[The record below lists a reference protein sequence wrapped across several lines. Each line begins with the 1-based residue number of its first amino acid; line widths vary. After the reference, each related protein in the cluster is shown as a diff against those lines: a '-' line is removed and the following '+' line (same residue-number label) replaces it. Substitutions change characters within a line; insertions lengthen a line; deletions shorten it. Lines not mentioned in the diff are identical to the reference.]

1 MKNILITERQYR
13 LLMEYDF
20 PLEVRRRLDP
30 KALEQLVQWVKDNDE
45 GDPCTWDDPYD
56 YADSIIGECVGE
68 FFYQIGRDLASDD
81 DFSIHDD
88 LITYFKDEFGADLIE
103 YHENE
108 CGVNED

>member
-1 MKNILITERQYR
+1 MRNILITERQYR

-20 PLEVRRRLDP
+20 PLDVRRRLDP

-56 YADSIIGECVGE
+56 YADSIIGDCVGE
-68 FFYQIGRDLASDD
+68 FFYQLGRDLASED

-108 CGVNED
+108 CGINED

>member
-1 MKNILITERQYR
+1 MRNILITERQYR

-20 PLEVRRRLDP
+20 PLDVRRRLDP

-56 YADSIIGECVGE
+56 YADSIIGDCVGE
-68 FFYQIGRDLASDD
+68 FFYQLGRDLASGD